1 MWKWLSTPARGS
13 EYGKKIEFDYLQET
27 NAAQRSWGPLSVTN
41 HASKTKAPLGDL
53 PIVVDKKRCH
63 QVGTQTQE
71 PQYPENG
78 LKDPRKRLLDLKRNR
93 VPVQDVSNPLAEEKK
108 QEKTHLISP
117 ADAPTSTS
125 NLPSSAIHLPIA
137 VSKYPTAY

>member
-1 MWKWLSTPARGS
+1 MRRKQ
-13 EYGKKIEFDYLQET
+13 K
-27 NAAQRSWGPLSVTN
+27 
-41 HASKTKAPLGDL
+41 HPLGDL
-53 PIVVDKKRCH
+53 PIVVDEKRCH

-93 VPVQDVSNPLAEEKK
+93 VPVQDVSNPLNELAEEKK